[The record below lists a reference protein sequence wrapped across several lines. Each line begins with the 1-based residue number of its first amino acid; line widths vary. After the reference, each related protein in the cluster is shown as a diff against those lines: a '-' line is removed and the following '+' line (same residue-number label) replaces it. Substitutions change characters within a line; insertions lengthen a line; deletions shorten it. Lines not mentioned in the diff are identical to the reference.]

1 MYSLKY
7 DTNELIY
14 KTDSH
19 TQKTNLPLTKWER
32 GWGKDNLGV
41 WISRFKLP
49 YINNK
54 VLLYGTGNYI

>member
-7 DTNELIY
+7 HTNELIY
-14 KTDSH
+14 KTDTH
-19 TQKTNLPLTKWER
+19 TENNFIVTKRER
-32 GWGKDNLGV
+32 VWGKDNLGV
-41 WISRFKLP
+41 WISRFKLS

>member
-14 KTDSH
+14 KTDTH
-19 TQKTNLPLTKWER
+19 TENKFTVTKRER

-41 WISRFKLP
+41 WISRFKLS
-49 YINNK
+49 YINNI